1 MVEYRVLSDHIR
13 LPTSILLPTFSI
25 LHKKPTNNLNSSILT
40 STSNLHPIG
49 KHPFNSHSSILL
61 LLLLFL
67 ADTNT
72 HPSQTKSTQLN
83 SNQLIPNTKPPH
95 LTQTHLTSPPLQ
107 PNPPQPKCLPP
118 PSSPPP
124 PPSPPQ
130 TPPLSPKTVVVCPPS
145 PPLHPPPQKPSQ
157 TNIDTIPIRLSR
169 LRLLHH
175 VDLLLPPTHHTRSM
189 RSTPMSCLYRYSTTG
204 LLRCAFGM
212 RFMFLW
218 IDMGLSW
225 SEA

>member
-25 LHKKPTNNLNSSILT
+25 LHKKPTNNLNSSTLT

-67 ADTNT
+67 ANTNT

-83 SNQLIPNTKPPH
+83 SNQLIPYTKPPH
-95 LTQTHLTSPPLQ
+95 LTSPTLQ
-107 PNPPQPKCLPP
+107 PTRPQPKCLPP

-124 PPSPPQ
+124 PPSRPQ
-130 TPPLSPKTVVVCPPS
+130 TPSPSPTTLVVCPPS

-157 TNIDTIPIRLSR
+157 TNINTIPIRLSR

-175 VDLLLPPTHHTRSM
+175 VNLLLPPTHHTRSV
-189 RSTPMSCLYRYSTTG
+189 RSTPMSCLYRYFTMG